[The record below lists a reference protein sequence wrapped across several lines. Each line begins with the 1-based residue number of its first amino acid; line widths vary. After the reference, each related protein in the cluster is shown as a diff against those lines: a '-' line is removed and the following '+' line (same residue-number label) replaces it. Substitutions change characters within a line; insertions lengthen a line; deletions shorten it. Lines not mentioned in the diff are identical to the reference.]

1 MDRILVLL
9 HHPGNRRLLSA
20 WLGQHY
26 DVRAPETEPNLNEPC
41 DLVVVDG
48 MVVERYG
55 QAAELQILGNSKRI
69 QTRVTLPSPPVA
81 VQADAH
87 RLMQILTNLLSNAY
101 KYASEDTVV
110 TVQVSLHDQMAQ
122 VAVIDQG
129 MGIAKA
135 DQNQLFTMFFRAA
148 AVRHSKV
155 RGAGLGLYITRMLL
169 EMQNGQIGVKSCPGK
184 GSTCSC
190 RLPLAVAQPSDVTTL
205 SSG

>member
-1 MDRILVLL
+1 
-9 HHPGNRRLLSA
+9 
-20 WLGQHY
+20 
-26 DVRAPETEPNLNEPC
+26 
-41 DLVVVDG
+41 

-129 MGIAKA
+129 MGIAEA

-148 AVRHSKV
+148 AVRPRYGAQGWGSIS
-155 RGAGLGLYITRMLL
+155 RGCCLRCKTDRLGQKL
-169 EMQNGQIGVKSCPGK
+169 PGE
-184 GSTCSC
+184 
-190 RLPLAVAQPSDVTTL
+190 RQYMFM
-205 SSG
+205 